1 MGSIPLVDLYAQHE
15 AVADEVAQGWQEVLA
30 QTAFIG
36 GPQVGAFERGYEEF
50 IGVPHCVAMANGTDA
65 IEIALRAL
73 GVGLGDECILPA
85 NTFIATAEAVA
96 RAGATP
102 VLVDCADD
110 QTYLIDVDAVAAAV
124 TPRTA
129 AIIPVHLYGQA
140 APVERLLPLARRGS
154 IWLVEDAAQ
163 SQGARRNGTSAGAL
177 GDAAATSFYPG
188 KNLGAYGDAGAALT
202 GSAEVAARLRMIR
215 DHGSR
220 AKYQHEVLGVNS
232 RLDTLQAVVLSAKL
246 RRLAAWNAARRT
258 AASRYDELLA
268 DCPAVIRPRTL
279 DGNEHVWH
287 LYTVRVPDRDRV
299 LKELHAAGIGAG
311 IHYPV
316 PIHLTPAFAGLGYAP
331 GAFPVAERTARELLS
346 LPLFPEITAAQQE
359 HVVSVLMSVL

>member
-1 MGSIPLVDLYAQHE
+1 MISVQLVDLSAQHA
-15 AVADEVAQGWQEVLA
+15 AVADEVAAGWQEVLA

-36 GPQVGAFERGYEEF
+36 GPQVAAFEREYAEF
-50 IGVPHCVAMANGTDA
+50 IRVPHCVAMGNGTDA

-73 GVGLGDECILPA
+73 GIGHGDECILPA
-85 NTFIATAEAVA
+85 NTFIATAEAVS

-110 QTYLIDVDAVAAAV
+110 GTYLIDTDAIEATV
-124 TPRTA
+124 TQRTA

-140 APVERLLPLARRGS
+140 APVERLLPLARR
-154 IWLVEDAAQ
+154 IDAWLVEDAAQ
-163 SQGARRNGTSAGAL
+163 AHGARRNGTNAGAL
-177 GDAAATSFYPG
+177 GDVAATSFYPG

-202 GSAEVAARLRMIR
+202 SSADVAGRMRVIR
-215 DHGSR
+215 DHGSTS
-220 AKYQHEVLGVNS
+220 KYQHELLGFNS

-246 RRLAAWNAARRT
+246 RRLTAWNAARR
-258 AASRYDELLA
+258 AAAGRYDELLS
-268 DCPAVIRPRTL
+268 DCDAVVRPRTL

-299 LKELHAAGIGAG
+299 LKELQAAGIGAG

-331 GAFPVAERTARELLS
+331 GAFPVAERSARELLS
-346 LPLFPEITAAQQE
+346 LPLFAEITVAQQE
-359 HVVSVLMSVL
+359 RVVSVLMSVL